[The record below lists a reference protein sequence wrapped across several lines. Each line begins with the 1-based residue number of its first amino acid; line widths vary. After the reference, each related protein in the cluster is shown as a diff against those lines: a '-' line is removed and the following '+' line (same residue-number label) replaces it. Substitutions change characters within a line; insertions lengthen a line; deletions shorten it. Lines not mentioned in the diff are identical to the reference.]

1 MHRLVIALVTLLG
14 LTAAAV
20 VAGYLFLFSAS
31 TDRAASLVPAN
42 SAFYA
47 NVYLQPSTGQQMNL
61 SRLIGRLPG
70 FADEA
75 TLDEKVDQVVQN
87 LLSGTGIDYRE
98 QVKPWLGDQLAVAGW
113 PGDEGIGDAAV
124 AVIAEVDDPDAARAA
139 IARVAADAGATLRT
153 EAYEGVELQVSDT
166 ASFAF
171 VDEMIVIGATPE
183 VLHAV
188 IDVRAGA
195 DSLADRSEFVSTME
209 SLEPDHLAS
218 VFVDL
223 AAIADATAAADQMAG
238 LSTAGAV
245 LVAEPEGLRL
255 SGSAPFDRDR
265 ASPSDAAGFALGGEP
280 SSLVGWM
287 PADTVAEVVV
297 FGLRQTL
304 EDAEAALGATPEGAE
319 IGGMLDSARAIA
331 AFALGIDLDSD
342 LLPLLDRE
350 VAVAVNGFDGTL
362 PSGQLLLRPSDPD
375 AAAAALERL
384 VGALA
389 GVGATTSTEAAG
401 ETEVTLVSLPD
412 IGEVAYA
419 VTDGIIIL
427 GFGVPDVSAAIDA
440 HATGDSLG
448 ATERYTTT
456 FEVAGTRAGTEV
468 FVDVGA
474 LVSLLGEPAELP
486 EDARDILLQV
496 GTLGITAPSRNDQ
509 IEFHAVLTVDP

>member
-1 MHRLVIALVTLLG
+1 
-14 LTAAAV
+14 
-20 VAGYLFLFSAS
+20 
-31 TDRAASLVPAN
+31 
-42 SAFYA
+42 
-47 NVYLQPSTGQQMNL
+47 
-61 SRLIGRLPG
+61 
-70 FADEA
+70 
-75 TLDEKVDQVVQN
+75 
-87 LLSGTGIDYRE
+87 
-98 QVKPWLGDQLAVAGW
+98 
-113 PGDEGIGDAAV
+113 
-124 AVIAEVDDPDAARAA
+124 
-139 IARVAADAGATLRT
+139 
-153 EAYEGVELQVSDT
+153 
-166 ASFAF
+166 
-171 VDEMIVIGATPE
+171 
-183 VLHAV
+183 
-188 IDVRAGA
+188 
-195 DSLADRSEFVSTME
+195 
-209 SLEPDHLAS
+209 
-218 VFVDL
+218 
-223 AAIADATAAADQMAG
+223 
-238 LSTAGAV
+238 
-245 LVAEPEGLRL
+245 
-255 SGSAPFDRDR
+255 
-265 ASPSDAAGFALGGEP
+265 
-280 SSLVGWM
+280 
-287 PADTVAEVVV
+287 
-297 FGLRQTL
+297 
-304 EDAEAALGATPEGAE
+304 
-319 IGGMLDSARAIA
+319 MLDSARAIA